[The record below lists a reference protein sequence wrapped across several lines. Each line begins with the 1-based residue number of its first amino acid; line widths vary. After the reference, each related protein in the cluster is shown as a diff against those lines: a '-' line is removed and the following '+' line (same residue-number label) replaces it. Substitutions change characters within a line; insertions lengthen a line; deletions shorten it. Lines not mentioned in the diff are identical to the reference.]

1 MYIIS
6 LPLHHTSIPSSPFSP
21 SLISLM
27 VSVDVKHNVYL
38 LTYHA
43 NISRDIIIASNS
55 KNWFMTAFLRKA
67 RVVSQSFVAAP
78 KHGLFLHSSKHDS
91 SLRPC
96 SSYTYALLNKIITK
110 TGWQGG
116 LEGGG
121 GGGGCMGV
129 CDYGLT

>member
-6 LPLHHTSIPSSPFSP
+6 LPVPPTSIPSSPFSP

-27 VSVDVKHNVYL
+27 VSVDVKLHVYL

-43 NISRDIIIASNS
+43 NISRDIIIVSNS
-55 KNWFMTAFLRKA
+55 KGWFMTALLRKA

-78 KHGLFLHSSKHDS
+78 KHGLLLHSSKHDS

-96 SSYTYALLNKIITK
+96 SSYMYALLNKIITK

-116 LEGGG
+116 WGWGG
-121 GGGGCMGV
+121 
-129 CDYGLT
+129 YQPHATLT